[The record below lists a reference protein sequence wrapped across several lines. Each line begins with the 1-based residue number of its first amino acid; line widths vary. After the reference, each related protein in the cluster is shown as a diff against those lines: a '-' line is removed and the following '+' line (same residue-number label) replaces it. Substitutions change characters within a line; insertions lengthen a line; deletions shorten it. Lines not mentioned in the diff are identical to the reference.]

1 MTSICLRPYASLEG
15 IFEVVEYR
23 ASRSDAFRALPVDG
37 NTIHHVVRVDDLRLL
52 PQHEFRLTLNHR
64 KLKPHY
70 HRHRGSL
77 QLVVITRDNTLR
89 REIVLARHDLPTGP
103 AEIVLAPPSLA
114 MTAHRDCLPL
124 VFSIVAVPVLS
135 GGNALP
141 TQRASRLAELHVTLI
156 NSAGGVSFPY
166 KRVTSEELAKKGLP
180 SETGLHLELLYEP
193 KDLLKDT
200 DSPAHALFEVWLHE
214 SLWAAVQNDKDSG
227 TARIR
232 NAAITEATA
241 SMLLGA
247 VAPIVKGG
255 ERIEEGS
262 VVGQL
267 LRFLDRRAGFKEGML
282 QKDFEKDCCVPR
294 IGPYI
299 QHAFR
304 YLTVMSTADEVSE

>member
-1 MTSICLRPYASLEG
+1 MTAICLRPYASLDG
-15 IFEVVEYR
+15 IFQTVEYR
-23 ASRSDAFRALPVDG
+23 ASRSDAFRVLPIDG
-37 NTIHHVVRVDDLRLL
+37 DTIHHVVRVDDLRLL
-52 PQHEFRLTLNHR
+52 PQHEFRLTLDSR

-70 HRHRGSL
+70 HRHRKSL
-77 QLVVITRDNTLR
+77 QLVVITRDSTLR
-89 REIVLARHDLPTGP
+89 REMVLATQDLPNGT
-103 AEIVLAPPSLA
+103 AEIVLATKSLA

-141 TQRASRLAELHVTLI
+141 TQRASRLAELHVTLS

-166 KRVTSEELAKKGLP
+166 KRVTSEDLAKKGLP
-180 SETGLHLELLYEP
+180 TETGLHLELLYEP
-193 KDLLKDT
+193 KELIKDT
-200 DSPAHALFEVWLHE
+200 ESPAHTLFEVWLHE
-214 SLWAAVQNDKDSG
+214 NVWAAVQNDKDTG
-227 TARIR
+227 TACIR
-232 NAAITEATA
+232 NAAITETTA

-267 LRFLDRRAGFKEGML
+267 LRFLDRRAGLKEGML
-282 QKDFEKDCCVPR
+282 QKHFEKDCCVSR
-294 IGPYI
+294 MGPYI

-304 YLTVMSTADEVSE
+304 YLSVMSTTDEVSE

>member
-15 IFEVVEYR
+15 IFEAVEYR
-23 ASRSDAFRALPVDG
+23 ASRSAPFRALHVDG
-37 NTIHHVVRVDDLRLL
+37 DAIHHVVRVDDLRLL
-52 PQHEFRLTLNHR
+52 PQHEFRLTLNQR

-70 HRHRGSL
+70 HQHRSSL
-77 QLVVITRDNTLR
+77 QLVVITRDSTLR
-89 REIVLARHDLPTGP
+89 REMVLARHDLPTGP
-103 AEIVLAPPSLA
+103 VEITLATPSLA
-114 MTAHRDCLPL
+114 KTAHRDCLPL

-141 TQRASRLAELHVTLI
+141 TQRASRLAELHVTLM

-166 KRVTSEELAKKGLP
+166 KRMTSEDLEKKGLP
-180 SETGLHLELLYEP
+180 SETGLHLELLYES

-200 DSPAHALFEVWLHE
+200 DSPAHTLFEVWLHE
-214 SLWAAVQNDKDSG
+214 SLWAAVQNDQDSG

-232 NAAITEATA
+232 NAAITVTTA
-241 SMLLGA
+241 SMLLSA

-255 ERIEEGS
+255 ERIEKGS
-262 VVGQL
+262 VVGQM
-267 LRFLDRRAGFKEGML
+267 LRFLDSRAGLKEGML
-282 QKDFEKDCCVPR
+282 QKDFEKDCCVSR